1 MSPANA
7 VILVADTDEQV
18 DEAVTRLARVGHDSV
33 RGYLRG
39 GMRAW
44 AEAGYESSEVE
55 QISVAELR
63 RMIEERPELQVLD
76 VRRHA
81 EFNAGHAPRASNV
94 PLSPRRR
101 EEAARLDADLPL
113 AVICAGGYRS
123 SAATSLLRPLGFQR
137 LYNVEG
143 GTSAWLAAGLP
154 VEKPAAA
161 I

>member
-1 MSPANA
+1 M
-7 VILVADTDEQV
+7 
-18 DEAVTRLARVGHDSV
+18 TRLARLGHDSV

-39 GMRAW
+39 GMEAW
-44 AEAGYESSEVE
+44 REAGFDASGVE

-63 RMIEERPELQVLD
+63 RMIEEEPDLQVLD
-76 VRRHA
+76 VRRPA
-81 EFNAGHAPRASNV
+81 EFNAGHAPRASNA
-94 PLSPRRR
+94 PLSPRLR
-101 EEAARLDADLPL
+101 EEAARLDTARPL

-123 SAATSLLRPLGFQR
+123 SAATSLLQPLGFRR

-143 GTSAWLAAGLP
+143 GTGAWLAAGLP